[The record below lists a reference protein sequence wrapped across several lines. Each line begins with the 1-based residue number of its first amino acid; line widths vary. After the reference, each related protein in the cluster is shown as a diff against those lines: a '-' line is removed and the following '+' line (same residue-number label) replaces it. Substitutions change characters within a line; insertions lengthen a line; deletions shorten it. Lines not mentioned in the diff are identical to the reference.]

1 MIWPHI
7 SVLLASLFLVGM
19 GYWRRYQ
26 SKRRVS
32 WESITASIRSNAEIE
47 HVVDRFG
54 WRADLTVGSSKI
66 WEGIGGPTGLA
77 NMYHNAGVYAQLA
90 DYAMQHT
97 SSIPKT
103 VIEEIYTE
111 ATQVRLLVIFALA
124 SYLVFRTTSSQVNAY
139 RAVQLYS
146 SMAQHLA
153 SIFQENCPALFPKLM
168 EVL

>member
-19 GYWRRYQ
+19 GYWRRLQ
-26 SKRRVS
+26 SKRLTS

-47 HVVDRFG
+47 HAVDRFG
-54 WRADLTVGSSKI
+54 WKADLKVGTNEI
-66 WEGIGGPTGLA
+66 WDCIGGTTGLA
-77 NMYHNAGVYAQLA
+77 NMYHNAGVYAKLA
-90 DYAMQHT
+90 DYVMQHT

-153 SIFQENCPALFPKLM
+153 TVFQESCPALFPRLM